1 MSFIGFIYANHT
13 VRAASQQASEQ
24 LGMLFEAVTMG
35 GEDSV
40 RIPATPAHEKDYA
53 DGVVN
58 AFKGAKNIVV
68 IDEERLKR
76 GLEGENLLGPDS
88 ALSDK
93 FMNGCLAFN
102 TAYLM
107 DGDYEDVYAA
117 FTDTSGKTLSLTFV
131 SIDVLENEP
140 RQITGVTPDDVQAA
154 TKAIPAYMRE
164 LGASIYTAARDA
176 SFVQHAERALQGQYR
191 SFDNC
196 DLRVIGTDKATG
208 KTATTLQTT
217 VSRGRMAPDRG
228 AYAKTLQLGATN

>member
-1 MSFIGFIYANHT
+1 MSHRRRT
-13 VRAASQQASEQ
+13 AAITPRH
-24 LGMLFEAVTMG
+24 LGSWA
-35 GEDSV
+35 
-40 RIPATPAHEKDYA
+40 
-53 DGVVN
+53 
-58 AFKGAKNIVV
+58 
-68 IDEERLKR
+68 RLV
-76 GLEGENLLGPDS
+76 L
-88 ALSDK
+88 
-93 FMNGCLAFN
+93 CLAF
-102 TAYLM
+102 A
-107 DGDYEDVYAA
+107 DRPPAA
-117 FTDTSGKTLSLTFV
+117 LPSLREMTQSRNAMMEAMASV
-131 SIDVLENEP
+131 SASRE
-140 RQITGVTPDDVQAA
+140 DVQAA